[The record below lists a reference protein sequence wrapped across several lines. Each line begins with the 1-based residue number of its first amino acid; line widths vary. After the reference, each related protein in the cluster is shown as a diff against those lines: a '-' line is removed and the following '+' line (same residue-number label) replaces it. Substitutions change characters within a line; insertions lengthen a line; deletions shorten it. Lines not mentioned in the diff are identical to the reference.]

1 MSNFKSV
8 SIYWF
13 LFCATAFYITSCL
26 YACNE
31 SIGQEDDFTF
41 TESEIDYTQSIDS
54 IIQSSAS
61 LTPCD
66 SIYFEPVAWGAELR
80 IVSKTI
86 SSGNRPPYG
95 PYWQAKSFGWQA
107 IKPTKFQQDSIRER
121 IAFADSDTIRYID
134 TFYICRKKHL

>member
-1 MSNFKSV
+1 MPNSKSV
-8 SIYWF
+8 AIYWF
-13 LFCATAFYITSCL
+13 VFCGAAFYIASCL
-26 YACNE
+26 YACSDTHSQDE
-31 SIGQEDDFTF
+31 FYLDTQ
-41 TESEIDYTQSIDS
+41 SEIDYTQSIDS

-121 IAFADSDTIRYID
+121 IVFADSDTIRYID